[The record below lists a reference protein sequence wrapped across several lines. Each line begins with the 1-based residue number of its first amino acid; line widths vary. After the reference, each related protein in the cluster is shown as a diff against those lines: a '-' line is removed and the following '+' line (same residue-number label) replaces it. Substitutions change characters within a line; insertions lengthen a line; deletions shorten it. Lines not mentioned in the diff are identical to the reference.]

1 MRAGGLKTDPRP
13 RYDAFISYS
22 HAADG
27 DLARAL
33 QESLQRFATPWSPWR
48 WANPIRSLRVFRDQS
63 ALSADP
69 GLWPA
74 IERALA
80 ASDWFVLLASVNAAN
95 SPWIDKEI
103 SFWCAHKSDQRML
116 LVQTDG
122 ELAWDDAAGDFD
134 WKICTALPRRLAG
147 IFAQEP
153 LWLDLR
159 WTESKRAS
167 TGAIRALATPLPA
180 SPRRFGGFPRT
191 I

>member
-1 MRAGGLKTDPRP
+1 MIAGRREPQQKQRF
-13 RYDAFISYS
+13 DAFISYS

-33 QESLQRFATPWSPWR
+33 RDSLQRFATLWSPWS

-69 GLWPA
+69 ALWPA

-80 ASDWFVLLASVNAAN
+80 ASDWFVLLASVDAAS
-95 SPWIDKEI
+95 SPWIDKEV
-103 SFWCAHKSDQRML
+103 SFWCAHKPIERML

-134 WKICTALPRRLAG
+134 WKVCT
-147 IFAQEP
+147 
-153 LWLDLR
+153 
-159 WTESKRAS
+159 
-167 TGAIRALATPLPA
+167 
-180 SPRRFGGFPRT
+180 
-191 I
+191 